1 MHHLIDRN
9 IDFGLIPIINF
20 KVVIS
25 RYQKERRISC
35 DTLSAAQNILSD
47 FLIQSSV
54 FHFPI
59 QIRRDLQLLINVIKT
74 QSECSGNKIFFFLT
88 IL

>member
-9 IDFGLIPIINF
+9 VDFGLIPIINF

-35 DTLSAAQNILSD
+35 DILSAAQNSLSD

-74 QSECSGNKIFFFLT
+74 QSECSGNKMFFF
-88 IL
+88 